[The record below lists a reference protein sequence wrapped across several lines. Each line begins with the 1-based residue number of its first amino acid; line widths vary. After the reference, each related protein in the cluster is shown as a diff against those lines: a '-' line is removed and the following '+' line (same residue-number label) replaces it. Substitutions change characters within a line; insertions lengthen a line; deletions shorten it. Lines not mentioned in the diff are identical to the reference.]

1 MLTKNCTK
9 SDSIQQLAKKFYNT
23 TICKKIIW
31 HNNQHKNKNVEK
43 CFLWANFTQVFSWES
58 HETSTIPP
66 SRIFP
71 KGHSMICSFF
81 LLQGWVNLLTNSKL
95 GGFKGCFAF
104 HNVGFMVKGSTV
116 VGLK

>member
-1 MLTKNCTK
+1 MVQKIALKVIQYSNLQK
-9 SDSIQQLAKKFYNT
+9 SFTLQQFAKRLSGT
-23 TICKKIIW
+23 IICK
-31 HNNQHKNKNVEK
+31 NKSVEK
-43 CFLWANFTQVFSWES
+43 YFLWANFTQVFSWES
-58 HETSTIPP
+58 HGTSTIPP

-71 KGHSMICSFF
+71 KGHSMICSCF